1 MTSFFNAPKKTDYV
15 EIIYLI
21 IILLILTSCKIKKVD
36 IDKTEIKTDFS
47 KKDSVSGYVGKT
59 DQLNTKIDIMK
70 VDSNNTYTEI
80 EVIYFKPDSAT
91 PSNSIYK
98 TITKVRKSLK
108 SIQNS
113 TYDVNSIKD
122 SFANNTKVT
131 LLDSSKVEQRHV
143 YKKTIETKGNK
154 VALFIFIALCFAVIV
169 YYRYRQ
175 IIKLLTI
182 RCNI

>member
-1 MTSFFNAPKKTDYV
+1 MSSALFNPPPPRNW
-15 EIIYLI
+15 IYMI
-21 IILLILTSCKIKKVD
+21 IIFSALLIVTLMNSCKIKKVD

-59 DQLNTKIDIMK
+59 DQLNTKTEIMK

-80 EVIYFKPDSAT
+80 EVIYFKPDSVT

-113 TYDVNSIKD
+113 TYDINSIKD

-131 LLDSSKVEQRHV
+131 IIDSSKVEQKHI

-154 VALFIFIALCFAVIV
+154 VALFIFIALCFAVIL
-169 YYRYRQ
+169 YYRYR
-175 IIKLLTI
+175 
-182 RCNI
+182 

>member
-1 MTSFFNAPKKTDYV
+1 M
-15 EIIYLI
+15 I
-21 IILLILTSCKIKKVD
+21 IIFSALLIVTLMNSCKIKKVD

-47 KKDSVSGYVGKT
+47 KKDSVFGYVGKT
-59 DQLNTKIDIMK
+59 DQLNTKTEIMK

-80 EVIYFKPDSAT
+80 EVIYFKPDSVT

-108 SIQNS
+108 STQNS

-131 LLDSSKVEQRHV
+131 ILDSIKVEQRHV
-143 YKKTIETKGNK
+143 SKKTIETKGNK
-154 VALFIFIALCFAVIV
+154 ISLLIFIALCFATIL
-169 YYRYRQ
+169 YYRYR
-175 IIKLLTI
+175 
-182 RCNI
+182 

>member
-1 MTSFFNAPKKTDYV
+1 MSSALFNPPTPRNW
-15 EIIYLI
+15 IYMI
-21 IILLILTSCKIKKVD
+21 IIFSALLIVTLLNSCKIKKVD
-36 IDKTEIKTDFS
+36 LDKTDIKTDFS
-47 KKDSVSGYVGKT
+47 KKDSINDMSKKTEQIKIKT
-59 DQLNTKIDIMK
+59 DINK

-108 SIQNS
+108 STQNS

-154 VALFIFIALCFAVIV
+154 IALFIFIALCFGIII
-169 YYRYRQ
+169 YYRYR
-175 IIKLLTI
+175 
-182 RCNI
+182 

>member
-1 MTSFFNAPKKTDYV
+1 MSSALFNPPTPRNW
-15 EIIYLI
+15 IYMI
-21 IILLILTSCKIKKVD
+21 IIFSALLIVTLMNSCKIKKVD
-36 IDKTEIKTDFS
+36 IDKTEIKNDFS

-59 DQLNTKIDIMK
+59 DQFNTKTEIMK

-108 SIQNS
+108 STQNS

-131 LLDSSKVEQRHV
+131 LLDSRKVEQRHV
-143 YKKTIETKGNK
+143 SKKTIETKGNK
-154 VALFIFIALCFAVIV
+154 IALFIFIGLCFGVIL
-169 YYRYRQ
+169 YYRYR
-175 IIKLLTI
+175 
-182 RCNI
+182 

>member
-1 MTSFFNAPKKTDYV
+1 MSSALFNPPTPRNW
-15 EIIYLI
+15 IYMI
-21 IILLILTSCKIKKVD
+21 IIFSALLIFTLMNSCKIKKVD
-36 IDKTEIKTDFS
+36 IDKTDIKTDFS
-47 KKDSVSGYVGKT
+47 KKDSINDMSNKTEQFNTKT
-59 DQLNTKIDIMK
+59 DISK

-108 SIQNS
+108 STQNS

-143 YKKTIETKGNK
+143 SKKTIETKGNK
-154 VALFIFIALCFAVIV
+154 IALFIFIALCFSAIL
-169 YYRYRQ
+169 YYRYR
-175 IIKLLTI
+175 
-182 RCNI
+182 